1 MIATQLDYTAFKGGC
16 LRIWIDATS
25 SHSSLRIFG
34 MTLLERQ
41 LHMLLEA
48 GLEPVEVY
56 VQLASETTN
65 LPSLLPVPLVQQL
78 PIQWGHTYQ
87 TLSEYRAGLAEHAL
101 AEPLIA
107 FEAATV
113 IDSRLLGY
121 LAQRSGSWVARGEAG
136 AEQTVVLRL
145 EEDVS
150 FPRAINATGFSLL
163 DFTEKIVHQ
172 ANVQE
177 LPLTNVPS
185 YIRKLRRDLPIYLFR
200 IVDPASRN
208 QAERFL
214 FWSNYKGS
222 TDFFT
227 KYVYPPL
234 VWRLVRPLARRRV
247 HPNVV
252 SLFNVF
258 ITFLAVPLF
267 AMGYWVTAFV
277 LAYTMSVLD
286 SVDGKLARLTFSA
299 SKLGDILDHGLD
311 IVHPPL
317 WYFAWAWA
325 LSTGSTAAPVM
336 QLAIWM
342 AIFYTMDRII
352 AGLFSARVGQSI
364 HGCTP
369 FDERMRTFISRRNI
383 NVPFFMLGLLLG
395 IPVQTFVLIVVW
407 QVASLIF
414 HALRLVQFWNRKPEL
429 GTVEP

>member
-1 MIATQLDYTAFKGGC
+1 
-16 LRIWIDATS
+16 
-25 SHSSLRIFG
+25 

-41 LHMLLEA
+41 LHTLLEA
-48 GLEPVEVY
+48 GLKPLEVY

-65 LPSLLPVPLVQQL
+65 LPSLLPTRLVEQL
-78 PIQWGHTYQ
+78 PIQWGHSYQ
-87 TLSEYRAGLAEHAL
+87 TIVAYQAGLSEVAQR
-101 AEPLIA
+101 EPILA
-107 FEAATV
+107 FEAAAV
-113 IDSRLLGY
+113 IDSRLLQH
-121 LAQRSGSWVARGEAG
+121 LAEQSGSCVARGEAG

-145 EEDVS
+145 ES
-150 FPRAINATGFSLL
+150 NRPLPHAISATGFSLRDL
-163 DFTEKIVHQ
+163 AEKCLQ
-172 ANVQE
+172 QESVQE
-177 LPLTNVPS
+177 LNLTEVPS

-200 IVDPASRN
+200 IVDTASRDR
-208 QAERFL
+208 AERFL

-234 VWRLVRPLARRRV
+234 VWRAVRRLARWRV
-247 HPNVV
+247 HPNLV

-267 AMGYWVTAFV
+267 AQGYWVTAFT

-286 SVDGKLARLTFSA
+286 SVDGKLARLTFTA
-299 SKLGDILDHGLD
+299 STLGDILDHGLD

-325 LSTGSTAAPVM
+325 LSVDATGGADPIAAPVM
-336 QLAIWM
+336 QLAVWM
-342 AIFYTMDRII
+342 AVFYVLDRIV

-383 NVPFFMLGLLLG
+383 NVPLFMLGLLFG
-395 IPVQTFVLIVVW
+395 APVPTFVVIVVW
-407 QVASLIF
+407 QAASLIF
-414 HALRLVQFWNRKPEL
+414 HSLRLVQFWNRKPEL